1 MKVAIVGATGETGR
15 SVVDGLL
22 NAESDFEITALIR
35 PQSLSKRAVQDL
47 KSRGVR
53 VLPVDLKEI
62 SHNVLV
68 GNLRGIDVVIST
80 IHFQSLSDE
89 IILANAAKDARVGQY
104 VPCFWA
110 TVAARGVMAL
120 RDAKE
125 EVLDHIQRLKLPY
138 TAIDVGWWYQISLP
152 SIPSGK
158 FDYALMAP
166 QSGYSIFGNGDT
178 PSAMTDLRDIGMYVG
193 KVICDERT
201 LNKRVFAAT
210 ETWTQN
216 EIVGIVERVT
226 GEEVDVTK
234 VAAADISAKVDELRA
249 SNTGLNQEHATY
261 EYFNSWGVRGDNT
274 VEDARYLGYLIFDD
288 LYPGVKG
295 RGFEEFV
302 RDALDGKV
310 QKVYG
315 A

>member
-15 SVVDGLL
+15 SVVSGLL
-22 NAESDFEITALIR
+22 NAEDDFEITALIR
-35 PQSLSKRAVQDL
+35 PSSLPKRAVQDL
-47 KSRGVR
+47 KSRGVK

-68 GNLRGIDVVIST
+68 GNLHGTDVVIST
-80 IHFQSLSDE
+80 IHYQSLSDE
-89 IILANAAKDARVGQY
+89 IILANAAKDARVSRY

-125 EVLDHIQRLKLPY
+125 DILDHVQRLRLPY

-152 SIPSGK
+152 PIPSGK
-158 FDYALMAP
+158 FDYALMAL
-166 QSGYSIFGNGDT
+166 QSTYSIFGDENT
-178 PSAMTDLRDIGMYVG
+178 PSVMTDLRDIGLYVAKIIG
-193 KVICDERT
+193 DERT
-201 LNKRVFAAT
+201 INKRVLAAT
-210 ETWTQN
+210 EMRTQN
-216 EIVGIVERVT
+216 EVVEIVERVT
-226 GEEVDVTK
+226 GEEVDVMT
-234 VAAADISAKVDELRA
+234 VPAADISAKVEELRA
-249 SNTGLNQEHATY
+249 SNLELDQERATY

-274 VEDARYLGYLIFDD
+274 VENARYLGYLIFEDF
-288 LYPGVKG
+288 YPGVKG

-302 RDALDGKV
+302 REALDGKV